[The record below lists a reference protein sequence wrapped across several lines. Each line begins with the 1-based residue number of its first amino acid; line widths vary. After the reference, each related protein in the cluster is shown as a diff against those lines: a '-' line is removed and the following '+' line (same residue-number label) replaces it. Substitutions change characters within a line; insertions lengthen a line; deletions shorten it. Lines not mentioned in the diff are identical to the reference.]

1 MGSAGSMTLMTTMG
15 GTPARIEVVSPAS
28 HARVSRLSLIER
40 ERDERLIAARGRRLS
55 AILYL
60 KQHGCR

>member
-40 ERDERLIAARGRRLS
+40 EREIKG
-55 AILYL
+55 
-60 KQHGCR
+60 